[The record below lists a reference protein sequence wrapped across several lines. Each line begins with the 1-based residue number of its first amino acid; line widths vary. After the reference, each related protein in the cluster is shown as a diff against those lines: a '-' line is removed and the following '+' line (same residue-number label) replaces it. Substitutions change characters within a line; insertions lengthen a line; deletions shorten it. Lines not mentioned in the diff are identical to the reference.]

1 MEFALI
7 GRLPVSPALKS
18 QAMKSY
24 LPLALAVLFFFACT
38 VLVSPRGEFPLN
50 DDYTY
55 YQSVLTLLSHGRFEL
70 FASSSTCYL
79 HILAGALTAK
89 LFGFSYENL
98 RFLSIAA
105 TLIALLAVYHTAR
118 RLQVSREL
126 AGLACLILAI
136 NPLVI
141 NLQFSYMTDMPAV
154 ALISC
159 AQLLT
164 ITAIKSESRKHYIL
178 AGLLLVIS
186 IGIRQSSAIL
196 ALPNLLLIALKLLK
210 RQLPVLQAVLLVVI
224 PVILAVALDRYMEST
239 GTMLDAYHCHK
250 ERARAFI
257 ELLATMPREGG
268 QVVLMR
274 AGQVIAYLAVFLLP
288 LLVASF
294 RRENLKEL
302 LDRRSLLWAPA
313 LAMVAGCLYAIFATC
328 DMMPFFRNLWH
339 IDQIGSRTIVGNWH
353 LARTSVFYILATASA
368 VVLSL
373 LLLPLLVNGTRLF
386 LESLK
391 IAFDREYDRERTAVL
406 YAGAVFLLG
415 FAYCT
420 FHIAVR
426 GYDRYLVDLMVPAL
440 VFVCLT
446 MSRMNLKPAM
456 IPAISVALCMGA
468 LFEGQQEAY
477 MSWNRARWQAIA
489 SLEEKG
495 IDPRRIDGGA
505 EYIFNTDIAAWNLFV
520 KKDLEHLVPREK
532 RGQSPYNMLRWWPVF
547 SEDYVISFIP
557 LAGYRQIGSVP
568 FHSWLPW
575 KYREVL
581 VLENYDIPLRKIS
594 SRYGHE
600 HLN

>member
-1 MEFALI
+1 M
-7 GRLPVSPALKS
+7 PVSRGLKS
-18 QAMKSY
+18 QALNGY
-24 LPLALAVLFFFACT
+24 LPLALAVVFFFACT
-38 VLVSPRGEFPLN
+38 LLVSPKGEFPIN

-55 YQSVLTLLSHGRFEL
+55 YQSVLTFLSQGRIEL
-70 FASSSTCYL
+70 FASSSSCYL
-79 HILAGALTAK
+79 HILAGALIAK

-105 TLIALLAVYHTAR
+105 TLIAILALYHTAR
-118 RLQVSREL
+118 RLEVSREL
-126 AGLACLILAI
+126 AGLACLVFAV

-164 ITAIKSESRKHYIL
+164 ITAIKSENRKHYLL
-178 AGLLLVIS
+178 AGLVLMIS
-186 IGIRQSSAIL
+186 IGIRQSCAIW
-196 ALPNLLLIALKLLK
+196 ALPNLLLIALKLMK
-210 RQLPVLQAVLLVVI
+210 RQLPLLQAALLVVV
-224 PVILAVALDRYMEST
+224 PVVLAVALDRYMESS

-250 ERARAFI
+250 ERARAFLDLI
-257 ELLATMPREGG
+257 ATMPRESG
-268 QVVLMR
+268 QIILLR
-274 AGQVIAYLAVFLLP
+274 AGQVIAYLSVFLLP
-288 LLVASF
+288 FIVASF
-294 RRENLKEL
+294 KRENLDNL
-302 LDRRSLLWAPA
+302 LDRSSLLWAPA
-313 LAMVAGCLYAIFATC
+313 LAMVAGTLYGVFAND

-353 LARTSVFYILATASA
+353 LARTSVFYVLATASV

-373 LLLPLLVNGTRLF
+373 LLLPLLVNGARLF
-386 LESLK
+386 FESLK
-391 IAFDREYDRERTAVL
+391 KAFFPATAEDDDRDRTAML

-415 FAYCT
+415 FAYCV

-426 GYDRYLVDLMVPAL
+426 GYDRYLVDLLVPAL

-446 MSRMNLKPAM
+446 MSRLNLKPAI
-456 IPAISVALCMGA
+456 IPALLIALSMGA
-468 LFEGQQEAY
+468 LCEGQQETY

-495 IDPRRIDGGA
+495 IPPARIDGGA
-505 EYIFNTDIAAWNLFV
+505 EHIFNTNIAAWNLFV
-520 KKDLEHLVPREK
+520 KKDLEHTVPREK
-532 RGQSPYNMLRWWPVF
+532 RGQSPYNLLRWWPVF

-557 LAGYRQIGSVP
+557 LAGYRQIDSVP